1 MIILNGN
8 KTLKE
13 VALLFDDGPNPLI
26 TPRLLEILQN
36 KGVSANFFLI
46 GMRVEQSPKIVKQ
59 VIEAGHEIGN
69 HTYTHKRATTI
80 RRIR

>member
-26 TPRLLEILQN
+26 TPRLLEVLQN

-46 GMRVEQSPKIVKQ
+46 GMRLSNRQRLLSKSLKQ
-59 VIEAGHEIGN
+59 VMRLVIIH
-69 HTYTHKRATTI
+69 I
-80 RRIR
+80 RTKEPLLLEE